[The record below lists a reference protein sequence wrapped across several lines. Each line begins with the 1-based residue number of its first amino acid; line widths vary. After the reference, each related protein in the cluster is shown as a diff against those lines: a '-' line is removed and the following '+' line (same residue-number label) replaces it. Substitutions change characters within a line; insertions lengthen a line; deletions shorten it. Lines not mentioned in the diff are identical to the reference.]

1 MTVEGLKNLWKKE
14 FAQTAIMIV
23 IILVVVFGLWF
34 GSQLVLG
41 TPYPALAVASGSMCK
56 VQYMYCDGW
65 SHPFERTLHVGDL
78 IIVKAV
84 DPRELKT
91 APDPD
96 GGIIVF
102 HKPRS
107 IEALPDELIVH
118 RAIANKTMNGLV
130 YFRTKGDGSA
140 GSGDYWGPDYRGEN
154 YSSQDGMISEKL
166 LVGKVILRIPW
177 IGHLALL
184 MRNSFGMYIIIALII
199 LIVIVEFVVPE
210 LRGKKPETKPEPA
223 QETGEV
229 QEPKAPS

>member
-65 SHPFERTLHVGDL
+65 SHPFERTLHIGDL

-84 DPRELKT
+84 NPKELNT
-91 APDPD
+91 APYPD
-96 GGIIVF
+96 GDIIVF
-102 HKPRS
+102 HKP
-107 IEALPDELIVH
+107 LPTLDFPDELIVH
-118 RAIANKTMNGLV
+118 RAIANTTRDGIV
-130 YFRTKGDGSA
+130 YFRTKGDGSS
-140 GSGDYWGPDYRGEN
+140 GGGDYWGNDYRGEN
-154 YSSQDGMISEKL
+154 YSWNGMVSEKL
-166 LVGKVILRIPW
+166 VVGKVVQRIPW

-184 MRNSFGMYIIIALII
+184 MRNSYGMYIIIALII